1 MQEKIENGKKVDKN
15 KIIPEKKIPEING
28 SSCSKLRGLIKK
40 NLLIL
45 KRNKITTLCE
55 ILFPIILML
64 LMLEVRNSFIIDE
77 YDFQTD
83 HGTTTTYI
91 KDRSVANINYNLNNS
106 EITSDENNRSFYWN
120 NLTILPALG
129 ICSKFNRGRK
139 ERPLIG
145 SIGIPKEIKEKII
158 LDASF
163 YQDQIEMSLSL
174 NNFKEFRDI
183 KEMNDLHNL
192 IKEIF
197 GNLAINSKV
206 LEVGAADGDNSL
218 FIKSLGYNVTSSD
231 VADDFLKTIK
241 KNGLNLIKYN
251 ILTDSLNNKYNAI
264 FCWRVFVH
272 FTKSD
277 SVKALKNGYDIL
289 ENNGL
294 FIFSVINKECKNI
307 DNEWVDFPDIY
318 HLGVDRYFNYYSR
331 VEIADIINKTKF
343 KILDIKDFTY
353 ANGIKLLVYILKK

>member
-1 MQEKIENGKKVDKN
+1 MSIQ
-15 KIIPEKKIPEING
+15 
-28 SSCSKLRGLIKK
+28 
-40 NLLIL
+40 
-45 KRNKITTLCE
+45 NKIT
-55 ILFPIILML
+55 
-64 LMLEVRNSFIIDE
+64 IDAYQKAAKKYLKCNELVSKE
-77 YDFQTD
+77 Y
-83 HGTTTTYI
+83 
-91 KDRSVANINYNLNNS
+91 KDDY
-106 EITSDENNRSFYWN
+106 
-120 NLTILPALG
+120 
-129 ICSKFNRGRK
+129 
-139 ERPLIG
+139 
-145 SIGIPKEIKEKII
+145 
-158 LDASF
+158 
-163 YQDQIEMSLSL
+163 
-174 NNFKEFRDI
+174 I

-197 GNLAINSKV
+197 VNLAINSNV

-241 KNGLNLIKYN
+241 KNGLNPIKYN

-318 HLGVDRYFNYYSR
+318 HLGVDCYFNYYSR

>member
-1 MQEKIENGKKVDKN
+1 MSIQ
-15 KIIPEKKIPEING
+15 
-28 SSCSKLRGLIKK
+28 
-40 NLLIL
+40 
-45 KRNKITTLCE
+45 NKITIDAYQKTAKKYLKCNE
-55 ILFPIILML
+55 LFYK
-64 LMLEVRNSFIIDE
+64 E
-77 YDFQTD
+77 Y
-83 HGTTTTYI
+83 
-91 KDRSVANINYNLNNS
+91 
-106 EITSDENNRSFYWN
+106 
-120 NLTILPALG
+120 
-129 ICSKFNRGRK
+129 
-139 ERPLIG
+139 
-145 SIGIPKEIKEKII
+145 
-158 LDASF
+158 
-163 YQDQIEMSLSL
+163 
-174 NNFKEFRDI
+174 RDDYI